1 MRRRVGE
8 IRSRGPIARSRWP
21 GTDATRLEPAD
32 HSLLERLCSGKATIL
47 VKPRGSHRGEM
58 GDEESMPFWYGERRI
73 QGSHHEE
80 LALRAF
86 LVGRIIIAGVPFL
99 VVRLEHE
106 GLRLCPVECRAEIEV
121 VD

>member
-1 MRRRVGE
+1 MHRRVGE
-8 IRSRGPIARSRWP
+8 IGSWGPIARSRWP

-47 VKPRGSHRGEM
+47 VKPWGIHRGEVE
-58 GDEESMPFWYGERRI
+58 DEESMLFCYGEGRI
-73 QGSHHEE
+73 HGSHHEE
-80 LALRAF
+80 LALGAF

-106 GLRLCPVECRAEIEV
+106 GLRLCPVECRTEIEV